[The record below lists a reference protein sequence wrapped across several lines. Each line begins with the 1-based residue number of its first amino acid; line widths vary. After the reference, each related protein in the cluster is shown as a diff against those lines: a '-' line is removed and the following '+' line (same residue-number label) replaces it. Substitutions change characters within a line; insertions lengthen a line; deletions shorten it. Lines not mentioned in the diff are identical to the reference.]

1 LRFQVAAVCQIH
13 CTGLQEIGRGACA
26 CSSLCNCKLSDRVFV
41 LSMCCAVL
49 PQISLLQWAHVMSDV
64 LELPGMPWCSVART
78 VADLDASGR
87 IQFSKFLDRCATCV
101 HVCHHLLP
109 CANECLCG

>member
-1 LRFQVAAVCQIH
+1 MPNSLHWTPRNRAWCARVLLP
-13 CTGLQEIGRGACA
+13 LQ
-26 CSSLCNCKLSDRVFV
+26 LQLSDRVFV